1 MFYLDKTY
9 DPARVWFKKNI
20 QITVKVNAQTTLRN
34 GDSGVDGAPI
44 GPLAFIVTDSR
55 GNNFDSNRIF
65 EQPPD
70 FKIEYCIVRGA
81 TVNELK
87 DVFLQRLNSVDTNR
101 CLPIIVKVAVGIN
114 DFTKFIKNK
123 NRERELVYSG
133 AKGLEIYEK
142 ILEFKAAVKEKIPN
156 ALVGFITVPP
166 ISFKKYKEHCFE
178 NKKLTVSE
186 ISDDD
191 LLKFQKDLEKEVE
204 LLNEKII
211 FGNCEKQSGHLK
223 GCRTISWHRSVCRL
237 GKVKRGKKYQKV
249 YKNDFRELYD
259 GIHGTSA
266 IKQKWFSQLI
276 IAIRAEI
283 GYTKAEA
290 AQSSDDIIAGSSVVE
305 HSQSEDS
312 DREDSWDFKRG
323 QLM

>member
-1 MFYLDKTY
+1 MDKYIRLKSVQNNTNI
-9 DPARVWFKKNI
+9 KKATNS
-20 QITVKVNAQTTLRN
+20 

-55 GNNFDSNRIF
+55 GNNFDNNRIF

-70 FKIEYCIVRGA
+70 LKVEFCIVRGA

-87 DVFLQRLNSVDTNR
+87 DVFIQRLNRN
-101 CLPIIVKVAVGIN
+101 
-114 DFTKFIKNK
+114 
-123 NRERELVYSG
+123 ELVYSG
-133 AKGLEIYEK
+133 AKGIEIYEK
-142 ILEFKAAVKEKIPN
+142 ILEFKAAVEEKLPN
-156 ALVGFITVPP
+156 TLVGFITVPP

-204 LLNEKII
+204 LLNEKIF

-249 YKNDFRELYD
+249 YKNDFRELYY
-259 GIHGTSA
+259 GIHRTSD

-283 GYTKAEA
+283 GCTKAKA
-290 AQSSDDIIAGSSVVE
+290 AQSSDDILAGSSVYRTFTV
-305 HSQSEDS
+305 
-312 DREDSWDFKRG
+312 RG
-323 QLM
+323 

>member
-1 MFYLDKTY
+1 MEE
-9 DPARVWFKKNI
+9 
-20 QITVKVNAQTTLRN
+20 
-34 GDSGVDGAPI
+34 
-44 GPLAFIVTDSR
+44 
-55 GNNFDSNRIF
+55 
-65 EQPPD
+65 EQ
-70 FKIEYCIVRGA
+70 ERW
-81 TVNELK
+81 
-87 DVFLQRLNSVDTNR
+87 
-101 CLPIIVKVAVGIN
+101 
-114 DFTKFIKNK
+114 
-123 NRERELVYSG
+123 ERELVYSG

-142 ILEFKAAVKEKIPN
+142 ILEFKAAVKEKLPN

-186 ISDDD
+186 ISNDD

-259 GIHGTSA
+259 GIHGTSD

-283 GYTKAEA
+283 SYTKAEA
-290 AQSSDDIIAGSSVVE
+290 AQSSDDILAGSSVAE

-312 DREDSWDFKRG
+312 DKEDSWDFKRG

>member
-1 MFYLDKTY
+1 MENGNVSRRNGTSIHAYVIWYVIVLLRY
-9 DPARVWFKKNI
+9 
-20 QITVKVNAQTTLRN
+20 QTRSVISQTGSERLSSGRKSVADSKGRLVVTEPDD

-142 ILEFKAAVKEKIPN
+142 ILEFKAAVKEKLPN

-186 ISDDD
+186 ISQ
-191 LLKFQKDLEKEVE
+191 L
-204 LLNEKII
+204 
-211 FGNCEKQSGHLK
+211 
-223 GCRTISWHRSVCRL
+223 GCRTFTV
-237 GKVKRGKKYQKV
+237 RG
-249 YKNDFRELYD
+249 
-259 GIHGTSA
+259 
-266 IKQKWFSQLI
+266 
-276 IAIRAEI
+276 
-283 GYTKAEA
+283 
-290 AQSSDDIIAGSSVVE
+290 
-305 HSQSEDS
+305 
-312 DREDSWDFKRG
+312 
-323 QLM
+323 

>member
-1 MFYLDKTY
+1 MKPTLSFIVSRMFMLYLGY
-9 DPARVWFKKNI
+9 ANELWWQRW
-20 QITVKVNAQTTLRN
+20 
-34 GDSGVDGAPI
+34 DGAPI
-44 GPLAFIVTDSR
+44 GPLAFILTDSR

-166 ISFKKYKEHCFE
+166 IIFKKYKEHCFE

-204 LLNEKII
+204 LLNEK
-211 FGNCEKQSGHLK
+211 
-223 GCRTISWHRSVCRL
+223 
-237 GKVKRGKKYQKV
+237 
-249 YKNDFRELYD
+249 
-259 GIHGTSA
+259 
-266 IKQKWFSQLI
+266 
-276 IAIRAEI
+276 
-283 GYTKAEA
+283 
-290 AQSSDDIIAGSSVVE
+290 
-305 HSQSEDS
+305 
-312 DREDSWDFKRG
+312 
-323 QLM
+323 